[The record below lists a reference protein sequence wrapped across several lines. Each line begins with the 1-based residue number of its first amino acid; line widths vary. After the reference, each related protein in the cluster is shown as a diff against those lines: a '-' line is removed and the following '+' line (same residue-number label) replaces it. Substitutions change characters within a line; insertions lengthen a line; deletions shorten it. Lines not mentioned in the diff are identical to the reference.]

1 MREIWDYNDDIHY
14 LFDLLIPDAIEDSRK
29 AAQKSVIL
37 SIQEKRGFAMAE
49 HWEQILN
56 TICNTN
62 SVEGIDNLP
71 PEEIIEAT
79 LYEIYKRMCV
89 ELGKALKR
97 FDDEKI
103 R

>member
-1 MREIWDYNDDIHY
+1 
-14 LFDLLIPDAIEDSRK
+14 
-29 AAQKSVIL
+29 
-37 SIQEKRGFAMAE
+37 MAE

-62 SVEGIDNLP
+62 SVEGINNLP